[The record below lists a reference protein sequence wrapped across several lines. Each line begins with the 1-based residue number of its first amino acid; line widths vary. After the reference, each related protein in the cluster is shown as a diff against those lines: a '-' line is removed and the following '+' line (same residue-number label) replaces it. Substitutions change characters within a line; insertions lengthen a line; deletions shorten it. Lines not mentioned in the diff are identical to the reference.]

1 MYPTAS
7 TLFCLGERGG
17 LCFGQGRGLSTTS
30 VVPNL
35 NASLTDRPT
44 DRPVGVHAAEV
55 RELPNRG
62 RPARAHVDPQCLPKN
77 EAQQRGAVTEDQ
89 SSPLE
94 EVHGVGHRLS
104 H

>member
-44 DRPVGVHAAEV
+44 DLLAST
-55 RELPNRG
+55 L
-62 RPARAHVDPQCLPKN
+62 
-77 EAQQRGAVTEDQ
+77 QRFV
-89 SSPLE
+89 SSPIEDDPPALMSI
-94 EVHGVGHRLS
+94 RSAFLKMRPS
-104 H
+104 SAAR